1 MGLTNTCGFLSE
13 VKLAALFSSYILLF
27 IHTSRASVRTLSA
40 PSLCRAMENPDV
52 SAEEKI
58 RLLRASAKRHQ
69 VFITSIFHLLGNSIV
84 LTTFVWLCLYLGSL
98 QGLYEWKRNRP
109 TSVFTVRSFK
119 RTRTRKPILSSLFL
133 FPYFSSVLQSHVRTN
148 DNSSIISIVLG
159 LRIFKTCTNLAMD
172 TVNKSTT
179 TTANVYNS
187 WMYYFRSSVPRSGKI
202 NILLCK
208 RSSKHVR
215 IDAWFMRRMIHFH
228 WLCVASLN
236 QIIIPTNN

>member
-1 MGLTNTCGFLSE
+1 
-13 VKLAALFSSYILLF
+13 
-27 IHTSRASVRTLSA
+27 
-40 PSLCRAMENPDV
+40 MENPDV

-109 TSVFTVRSFK
+109 TFVFTVRSFK

-133 FPYFSSVLQSHVRTN
+133 FLYFSSVTCANNQ
-148 DNSSIISIVLG
+148 SSIISILLG
-159 LRIFKTCTNLAMD
+159 LRIFKTCANLAMD

-187 WMYYFRSSVPRSGKI
+187 WMYYFRSIVPRSGKI
-202 NILLCK
+202 NILLRK

-215 IDAWFMRRMIHFH
+215 IDAWFMRRMIRFH
-228 WLCVASLN
+228 WLCIASLN